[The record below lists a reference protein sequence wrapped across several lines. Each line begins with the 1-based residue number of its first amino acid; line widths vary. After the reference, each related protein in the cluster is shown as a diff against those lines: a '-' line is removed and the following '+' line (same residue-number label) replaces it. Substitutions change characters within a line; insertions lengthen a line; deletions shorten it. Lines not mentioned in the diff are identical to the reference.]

1 MPTILESVGDYLQNT
16 SSAFGAHASQGTLGT
31 NIFLG
36 ALPETP
42 DACVAIYENAGS
54 SPTFTMG
61 NGGIRIDYPMLQ
73 IIARASREDYPTAR
87 DKADTIRILLASVL
101 EQTVSGVHI
110 MRIEP
115 MGSVNLLGVDP
126 KYRPLVSVNF
136 RCLVRM

>member
-1 MPTILESVGDYLQNT
+1 MATILESVGDFLVTN
-16 SSAFGAHASQGTLGT
+16 SQGSLGT
-31 NIFLG
+31 DLFLG

-42 DACVAIYENAGS
+42 DACVAIYENSGS

-61 NGGIRIDYPMLQ
+61 TGGIRIDYPMLQ
-73 IIARASREDYPTAR
+73 IICRATREDYPTAR
-87 DKADTIRILLASVL
+87 DKAESIRILLAAVL
-101 EQTVSGVHI
+101 EQTISGIHV

-126 KYRPLVSVNF
+126 KYRPLISINF

>member
-1 MPTILESVGDYLQNT
+1 MATILESIGDYLQNT
-16 SSAFGAHASQGTLGT
+16 SSAFGAHASQGTQGT

-36 ALPETP
+36 TLPETP

-61 NGGIRIDYPMLQ
+61 SGGIRIDYPMLQ